1 MSGRPARVVVAGA
14 GPAGF
19 YVAINL
25 LRLFGPSGV
34 RVDVLERLPVPFGLV
49 RFGIAPDH
57 AHTRAVTSRFDRAVR
72 DHGDALR
79 VHVNAGVRTQL
90 GREGVPVNE
99 LMRASDALVLCT
111 GLSAEPGYGDGR
123 RHDQQQRLRGVLDA
137 REVVD
142 WYNGHPYARAD
153 VGETL
158 RNVLHSEDARGVAV
172 LGVGNVALDIARML
186 ALDPVSLSRTDAA
199 PAAIEVLSS
208 GSDFPR
214 LVHMIGRRSLAQAS
228 FTPKEVRELLSLLSA
243 RVTSGNDDGLA
254 IDATDEIVM
263 RENRIRKRALE
274 AVRKHVTSPPSP
286 AQDSQP
292 TREVRMHFRRTPIDI
307 VEDEVRSGHVG
318 GIRLRVTPPASAEG
332 ERVGG
337 ESHDHVQK
345 EEFLRCGAVIRA
357 FGYRGT
363 PVAGVP
369 WDETKGTVPTVA
381 GGRVVA
387 GDDHTVVPGLY
398 ASGWLRRGASGIIA
412 TNVTDAEEVAAA
424 VHHDFMSGILRDD
437 ENGNGNEENDSVL
450 NVLKLHGIGD
460 DVYNVASV
468 RAS

>member
-318 GIRLRVTPPASAEG
+318 GIRLRVTPPAWRKVSAWGVNLMIMCRKRSFCAVEQSSERSDTEGRQSPAFLGTKRKALCPPLQEGASSQAMTIRLFQACMRVVGSAEA
-332 ERVGG
+332 
-337 ESHDHVQK
+337 H
-345 EEFLRCGAVIRA
+345 
-357 FGYRGT
+357 
-363 PVAGVP
+363 
-369 WDETKGTVPTVA
+369 
-381 GGRVVA
+381 
-387 GDDHTVVPGLY
+387 
-398 ASGWLRRGASGIIA
+398 
-412 TNVTDAEEVAAA
+412 
-424 VHHDFMSGILRDD
+424 
-437 ENGNGNEENDSVL
+437 
-450 NVLKLHGIGD
+450 
-460 DVYNVASV
+460 
-468 RAS
+468 RASSPRT